1 MVNTMSEFRKLNKL
15 ERRRVMKFFAI
26 WFVCLLFAM
35 MLSGCVNA
43 PTIVADKNT
52 VGDNSRNA
60 GKFVSLADISTRK

>member
-1 MVNTMSEFRKLNKL
+1 
-15 ERRRVMKFFAI
+15 MKFFAI

-35 MLSGCVNA
+35 MLSGRVNA